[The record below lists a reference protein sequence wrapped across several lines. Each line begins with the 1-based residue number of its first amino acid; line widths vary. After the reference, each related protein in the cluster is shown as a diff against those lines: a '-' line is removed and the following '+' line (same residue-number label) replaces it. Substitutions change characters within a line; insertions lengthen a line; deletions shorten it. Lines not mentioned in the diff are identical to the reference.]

1 VPEYAADIER
11 RFARDARK
19 RRKRVPQAVHVER
32 PHQVGRSVKAYLDSG
47 PGCGGLLSPLH
58 KPLSP
63 NAKNA
68 RRWPATLAHA
78 LGVRHASA
86 QTDAPAKRL
95 DTQRPAGIKR
105 KLAISKM
112 VRVVAL
118 ALLFGLLA
126 DYASS
131 HYIISTNS
139 GTMIQT
145 NGEPKFNK
153 DTLMYE
159 HEYEELDGNNGSIKQ
174 ADATRSSSSSLA

>member
-1 VPEYAADIER
+1 MPRMQD
-11 RFARDARK
+11 
-19 RRKRVPQAVHVER
+19 
-32 PHQVGRSVKAYLDSG
+32 VGRLRLPTLSVSDTPALKLT
-47 PGCGGLLSPLH
+47 PP
-58 KPLSP
+58 
-63 NAKNA
+63 A
-68 RRWPATLAHA
+68 R
-78 LGVRHASA
+78 
-86 QTDAPAKRL
+86 RL
-95 DTQRPAGIKR
+95 DTERPAGIKR